1 MKINDLIKLAA
12 KAYPDRFVT
21 EYWDFKKS
29 CFDESGSGDTLAK
42 FIAIELSETFGPK
55 ENSKNQLIE
64 AIRVMDRAKENIGD
78 VSFAL
83 EQKLD
88 KLYRKKGNK

>member
-1 MKINDLIKLAA
+1 MKINDLIQLAA
-12 KAYPDRFVT
+12 EEYPDGFVE
-21 EYWDFKKS
+21 EYWDFEKS
-29 CFDESGSGDTLAK
+29 CLDESGSGDTLAE

-88 KLYRKKGNK
+88 ELNRKKGK

>member
-42 FIAIELSETFGPK
+42 FIAIELSETF
-55 ENSKNQLIE
+55 ESEVSSVDQLIE
-64 AIRVMDRAKENIGD
+64 AIRVMDRAKENLGD

-88 KLYRKKGNK
+88 ELCRKKGKK